1 MNHKKEIEDIINLEP
16 KTTQFDYIPEKE
28 ALKLLNIS
36 RTTLWRLREGG
47 FVKCYKIEGTKRTYY
62 KLSEIINAFVAV
74 V

>member
-1 MNHKKEIEDIINLEP
+1 MKDKNEIENIDKFES

-62 KLSEIINAFVAV
+62 KISEIMNAFIAV
-74 V
+74 G

>member
-1 MNHKKEIEDIINLEP
+1 MKEKNEIEDITKLES

-47 FVKCYKIEGTKRTYY
+47 FVRCFKIEGTKRTYY
-62 KLSEIINAFVAV
+62 KLSEIINSFVAED
-74 V
+74 

>member
-47 FVKCYKIEGTKRTYY
+47 FVKC
-62 KLSEIINAFVAV
+62 
-74 V
+74 